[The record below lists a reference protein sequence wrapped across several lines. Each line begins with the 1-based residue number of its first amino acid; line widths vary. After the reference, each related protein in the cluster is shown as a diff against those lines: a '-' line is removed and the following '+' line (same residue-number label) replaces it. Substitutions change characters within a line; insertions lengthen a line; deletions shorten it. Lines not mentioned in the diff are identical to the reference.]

1 MIRRPPRSTLFP
13 YTTLFRS
20 RAALERLPV
29 IGNDAGGV
37 IGLQT
42 VRDLLPAVLIVRGV
56 LLLARPRTHRRP
68 LGRAV
73 VIVRRRAWLPGLT
86 LGAIGVSALVRAW
99 PFTHPVHPAWADAGS
114 APYQDLIDYVERRGG
129 VSVWSLPEARD
140 AGEQAVGPVRVT
152 WETEPY
158 PDDLMKTFGYT
169 AFGAIYDDTT
179 RFERPA
185 EGWDRRLGE

>member
-37 IGLQT
+37 VGLQT
-42 VRDLLPAVLIVRGV
+42 VLDLLPALLIVPGV

-73 VIVRRRAWLPGLT
+73 VIVRRRAWLPGLV
-86 LGAIGVSALVRAW
+86 LCPIGVGRPGARGPLPHR
-99 PFTHPVHPAWADAGS
+99 G
-114 APYQDLIDYVERRGG
+114 APPGG
-129 VSVWSLPEARD
+129 
-140 AGEQAVGPVRVT
+140 
-152 WETEPY
+152 
-158 PDDLMKTFGYT
+158 
-169 AFGAIYDDTT
+169 
-179 RFERPA
+179 
-185 EGWDRRLGE
+185 